1 MKIKPSIPCNLLLLA
16 LALAALQVQAADK
29 KVVPTISV
37 AKTEATGIASWQP
50 AMGAGLAQMLI
61 TELSGLPNFKVL
73 ESVALDDLRA
83 ERQLGES
90 GEVSQAE
97 SVKKGQWKGADYTFK
112 STVTRFGNKENTY
125 GGGGYGPRLPFVPGG
140 GFSVTKTENEV
151 QIDWRIVDNASREIV
166 SGASGRAVGVEKG
179 TGF

>member
-1 MKIKPSIPCNLLLLA
+1 MKTIVSLTGASLLLA
-16 LALAALQVQAADK
+16 FAISSLGTQASDA
-29 KVVPTISV
+29 KVAPTISV

-83 ERQLGES
+83 ERALGDS

-112 STVTRFGNKENTY
+112 STVTRFGSKENNY
-125 GGGGYGPRLPFVPGG
+125 GGSTGGFSPRVPFLPGG
-140 GFSVTKTENEV
+140 GFSVK
-151 QIDWRIVDNASREIV
+151 
-166 SGASGRAVGVEKG
+166 K
-179 TGF
+179 